1 MTTFF
6 LQILNF
12 NFENIKLIILLIKFI
27 ISLHCL
33 LPKNSKLLLKIL
45 YTIVWREHFLLLL
58 WFVFYLRKLLLYF
71 FYMISISE
79 EKLCFMLFYYML
91 NLTVH
96 VIDRCVNLIVKLL
109 DLIYGLFIEVC
120 RCPYR
125 NRMMAWYCMCGY

>member
-71 FYMISISE
+71 FYVISISE

-96 VIDRCVNLIVKLL
+96 VINCCVNLIVKLL
-109 DLIYGLFIEVC
+109 DLIYGLFIEVGWS
-120 RCPYR
+120 PYR
-125 NRMMAWYCMCGY
+125 YSMMAWYCMCGN

>member
-96 VIDRCVNLIVKLL
+96 VINCCVNLIVKLL
-109 DLIYGLFIEVC
+109 DLIYGLFIEVGWS
-120 RCPYR
+120 PYR
-125 NRMMAWYCMCGY
+125 YSMMAWYCMCGY

>member
-58 WFVFYLRKLLLYF
+58 GFVLYLRKLLLDF
-71 FYMISISE
+71 FYVISISE
-79 EKLCFMLFYYML
+79 EKLCFMLYYYML

-109 DLIYGLFIEVC
+109 DLIYGLFIEVGWSS
-120 RCPYR
+120 YR
-125 NRMMAWYCMCGY
+125 YSMMAWYCMCGY

>member
-71 FYMISISE
+71 FNVISISE

-96 VIDRCVNLIVKLL
+96 VINCCVNLIVKLL
-109 DLIYGLFIEVC
+109 DLIYGLFIEVGWS
-120 RCPYR
+120 PYR
-125 NRMMAWYCMCGY
+125 YSMMAWYCMCGY